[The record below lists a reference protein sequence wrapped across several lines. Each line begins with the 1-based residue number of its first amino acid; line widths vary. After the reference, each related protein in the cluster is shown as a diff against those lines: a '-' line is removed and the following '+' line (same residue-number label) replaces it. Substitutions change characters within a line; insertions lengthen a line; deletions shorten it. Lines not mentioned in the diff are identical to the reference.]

1 MLVTKVVIEFLKDK
15 DYRDLLLTTLFV
27 ILFGTFFFHFVEGW
41 SWLDSVY
48 FCIITLTTVGYGDF
62 TPLTDFG
69 KIFNIVYIV
78 IGVGLILTFI
88 KTVTTHY
95 YKVKNEYEKKSH

>member
-27 ILFGTFFFHFVEGW
+27 ILFGTLFFHFVEGW
-41 SWLDSVY
+41 RWLDSIY

-62 TPLTDFG
+62 TPVTDLG
-69 KIFNIVYIV
+69 KIFNIVYILV
-78 IGVGLILTFI
+78 GVGLILTFI
-88 KTVTTHY
+88 KTVSSHY
-95 YKVKNEYEKKSH
+95 LKIKSEYEKKHH